1 MQKKNKVLYTNT
13 YGKAGFSFADPA
25 ENSIGGLLIADES
38 VLPRLVEKAKGIIGL
53 YSPCGL
59 SSFRTNNPMYA
70 PTGGNILSVDV
81 FCDHTE
87 SVTVTFTDLETGEEY
102 SAAFT
107 VVGGVW
113 QKIIAECKVFKNSN
127 GVSLDNFEREMMFT
141 INSPSPFA
149 INNFIWL

>member
-1 MQKKNKVLYTNT
+1 
-13 YGKAGFSFADPA
+13 
-25 ENSIGGLLIADES
+25 
-38 VLPRLVEKAKGIIGL
+38 
-53 YSPCGL
+53 
-59 SSFRTNNPMYA
+59 MYA